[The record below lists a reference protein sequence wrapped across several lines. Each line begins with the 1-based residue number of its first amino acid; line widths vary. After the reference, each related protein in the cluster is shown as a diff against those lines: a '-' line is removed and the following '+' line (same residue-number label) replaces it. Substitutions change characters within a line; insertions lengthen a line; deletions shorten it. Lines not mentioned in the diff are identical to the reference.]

1 MKHKSPQGPSAH
13 RGGHI
18 WAVPS
23 PVGSAIWGDLGSGS
37 PWGAG
42 PGLGSP
48 PRGAL
53 VTPSSLLLLS
63 YCCKYFNE
71 MEKEKKK
78 DKKKRKS
85 HHLKPPGACGP
96 GQPRLCGAERAA
108 RPRQPGL
115 LCVRVHP
122 GRAGGPPEQ
131 LFTIQRQTPR
141 SRSNSETKNLFP
153 SRPPAVCHHLLLRP
167 PAPGIRPPALLGRV
181 PHCLPQDQR
190 PVCPSPPHWPRGDT
204 LTPKDAFRRDGCATP
219 FAFLL
224 LVLCSWGAG
233 EGPEGAQGSGGAGR
247 GWARGEQRRPP
258 AHSPSSAKPGA
269 STPAPPV
276 SRVPL
281 GPVPPPLGSVASPHL
296 PVLSTSAPTPPC
308 LSPLPLF
315 SQVP

>member
-37 PWGAG
+37 PRGAG

-96 GQPRLCGAERAA
+96 GQPRPCGAERAA

-122 GRAGGPPEQ
+122 GRGGRASRAAFYNPETDATISKQQRNKEPVSFPPAACHR
-131 LFTIQRQTPR
+131 LSCPPLASVRQPSWGVYLTACPR
-141 SRSNSETKNLFP
+141 TRGLSAPPLPTGPGETP
-153 SRPPAVCHHLLLRP
+153 SRPKMLSAEMAALPLLRSCFLYF
-167 PAPGIRPPALLGRV
+167 APGGRGRGRRGPEGQGALGVAGREGSSGAHLPTALHPRSQAPARPR
-181 PHCLPQDQR
+181 PQS
-190 PVCPSPPHWPRGDT
+190 PEYLSAPSPPT
-204 LTPKDAFRRDGCATP
+204 LG
-219 FAFLL
+219 
-224 LVLCSWGAG
+224 V
-233 EGPEGAQGSGGAGR
+233 
-247 GWARGEQRRPP
+247 
-258 AHSPSSAKPGA
+258 A
-269 STPAPPV
+269 S
-276 SRVPL
+276 R
-281 GPVPPPLGSVASPHL
+281 SPHL
-296 PVLSTSAPTPPC
+296 PALSTSAPTPPC
-308 LSPLPLF
+308 LLPLPLF

>member
-37 PWGAG
+37 PRGAG

-78 DKKKRKS
+78 KRQKKRKS

-108 RPRQPGL
+108 RHRQPGL

-122 GRAGGPPEQ
+122 GRGGRASRAAFYNPETDATISKQQRNQEPVSFPPA
-131 LFTIQRQTPR
+131 
-141 SRSNSETKNLFP
+141 
-153 SRPPAVCHHLLLRP
+153 RPPCVIAS
-167 PAPGIRPPALLGRV
+167 PAPPCPPLASCPSALLGRV
-181 PHCLPQDQR
+181 PHRLPQDQR

-204 LTPKDAFRRDGCATP
+204 LTPKDALCRHGCATP

-233 EGPEGAQGSGGAGR
+233 EGTARGWRGPEGQGALGVAGR
-247 GWARGEQRRPP
+247 EGSSGARLPTALHPQSWVPARPRP
-258 AHSPSSAKPGA
+258 QSPEYLSAP
-269 STPAPPV
+269 SPQ
-276 SRVPL
+276 PL
-281 GPVPPPLGSVASPHL
+281 G
-296 PVLSTSAPTPPC
+296 
-308 LSPLPLF
+308 
-315 SQVP
+315 